1 MVPVA
6 RQGRTGPI
14 AHVRTS
20 PPVEEPGA
28 IGCARLYVAAPLRV
42 TLVAFASTHTRDLT
56 TMERIDRYAIAVIVG
71 GSILTASVVTALT
84 MWHEPAAPVQ
94 AAGPAPAA
102 AKVVAAKPALHEQLV
117 IATPDMLG
125 TQEMPAYMPSALT
138 LPADTDVTITVVNFD
153 DATALPTGSE
163 QFAVATGVVGK
174 VSVQAL
180 DATNP
185 NADAP
190 ATLVN
195 SMDPATGVSHTFTIS
210 KLGINVPIAP
220 MSKTTFTIHTGKAG
234 TYEWQCMDPCG
245 TGDTGWGGAMSQTG
259 YMRGT
264 MTVV

>member
-1 MVPVA
+1 M
-6 RQGRTGPI
+6 TF
-14 AHVRTS
+14 T
-20 PPVEEPGA
+20 
-28 IGCARLYVAAPLRV
+28 
-42 TLVAFASTHTRDLT
+42 STHTGDVT

-84 MWHEPAAPVQ
+84 TWHEPHVQASTAPV
-94 AAGPAPAA
+94 A
-102 AKVVAAKPALHEQLV
+102 AKVVAAKPALHEQIV

-125 TQEMPAYMPSALT
+125 TEEMPAFLPSALT
-138 LPADTDVTITVVNFD
+138 LPADTDVSITVINFD

-174 VSVQAL
+174 VSVQPL
-180 DATNP
+180 DATKP
-185 NADAP
+185 NDDTP

-220 MSKTTFTIHTGKAG
+220 KSKTTFTIHTGKAG

-264 MTVV
+264 MTIV